1 MAKKSVD
8 LKGHRCP
15 IPVMRLRTM
24 EARKELQ
31 PGDEI
36 EIVADCPTFEGDLK
50 EFCKQNKKV
59 LVEAK
64 RDGKVTKA
72 KVRY

>member
-1 MAKKSVD
+1 
-8 LKGHRCP
+8 
-15 IPVMRLRTM
+15 MRLRTM